1 MKKLSIVIL
10 VIIALFAFGCKKED
24 TSNNMVKL
32 NRVDISSI
40 SNTQLKNFIN
50 EASQKEGVYQIN
62 TKSNTYIYFN
72 GIKNEFIDINCSV
85 ENNILNIE
93 SNTNKL
99 ENNDS
104 QSQKL
109 YVIYQKNTTI
119 TNDKAV
125 FFDTIKL
132 VIDNKES
139 NFENVFV
146 ENRNI

>member
-62 TKSNTYIYFN
+62 TKSNTYIFFN
-72 GIKNEFIDINCSV
+72 GIENEFTDIKCSLD
-85 ENNILNIE
+85 NKTLNIE
-93 SNTNKL
+93 SNKNKL
-99 ENNDS
+99 DS
-104 QSQKL
+104 SSPSQNL

-146 ENRNI
+146 ENRDI